1 MYTDNDIKYF
11 AERGIKVEEI
21 NRQLEFYKN
30 GFPYLE
36 LVRPAV
42 ANDGIRCFSE
52 QEISEFVQ
60 KYNADS
66 QEINIVKFVPA
77 SGAASRMFK
86 DLFVFVS
93 EYNGTPEQK
102 QKFADIASP
111 ARRFID
117 NIDRFAFYDNLQ
129 KIVYGK
135 YGMSVKELLQA
146 HKPKE
151 LVESVISSEGLN
163 YGNLPKGLIEF
174 HRYKNTTRTPIEEH
188 IAEGIQYAKSGK
200 DVKIHFTVSP
210 EHLGLF
216 TAFVE
221 KARIFF
227 EEKYACKLHI
237 DFSTQKPFTDTIA
250 VDDNNEIF
258 RNEDG
263 TPLFRPAGHGS
274 LIENLNDIKARLI
287 FIKTIDNV
295 VPDSRRE
302 TTIKYK
308 EALAGY
314 LLKTKENIA
323 DYIKLLENNP
333 TSQQLDEAYVFV
345 SKKLCVEFPEDFLN
359 LSEKE
364 KAEKMLLKLKR
375 PLRVCG
381 MVKNEGEPGGGPF
394 WAKNQDGT
402 TSLQI
407 VESSQID
414 KNNPKSQEIVKKATH
429 FNPVDLVCDVTDCE
443 GNKFDLRNFTDPL
456 TGFISHKSKNGRNL
470 KSIERPGLWN
480 GAMSDWNTIFVEVPI
495 ETFSPVKTVLD
506 LLREQHQI

>member
-1 MYTDNDIKYF
+1 MYTDKDIKYF
-11 AERGIKVEEI
+11 AERGISTEEI
-21 NRQLEFYKN
+21 DRQLNFYKS
-30 GFPYLE
+30 GFPFLE
-36 LVRPAV
+36 LVRPAT
-42 ANDGIRCFSE
+42 AEDGIRCLSE
-52 QEISEFVQ
+52 EEITKYVQ

-66 QEINIVKFVPA
+66 EHIDIVKFVPA

-93 EYNGTPEQK
+93 EYNNTPEQK
-102 QKFADIASP
+102 QKFNDLSSP

-135 YGMSVKELLQA
+135 YGMSVKEMLQA

-151 LVESVISSEGLN
+151 LVESVILKDGLN
-163 YGNLPKGLIEF
+163 YGSLPKGLIEF
-174 HRYKNTTRTPIEEH
+174 HRYKNTSRTPVEEH

-200 DVKIHFTVSP
+200 NVKIHFTVSP
-210 EHLGLF
+210 EHLGFF
-216 TAFVE
+216 TAFVD
-221 KARIFF
+221 KARISF
-227 EEKYACKLHI
+227 EEKYNCNLEI
-237 DFSTQKPFTDTIA
+237 SFSTQKAFTDTIS

-263 TPLFRPAGHGS
+263 SPLFRPAGHGS
-274 LIENLNDIKARLI
+274 LIENLNDINARLV

-295 VPDSRRE
+295 VPDSRKE
-302 TTIKYK
+302 ITIRYK

-333 TSQQLDEAYVFV
+333 TTQQLDEAYVFI
-345 SKKLCVEFPEDFLN
+345 SKKLCTEFPESFLS
-359 LSEKE
+359 LSDKE
-364 KAEKMLLKLKR
+364 KAEKLLAKLKR

-414 KNNPKSQEIVKKATH
+414 SNNPDSMEKVKKATH
-429 FNPVDLVCDVTDCE
+429 FNPVDLVCDLTDCE
-443 GNKFDLRNFTDPL
+443 GNKYDLRKFTDPL

-480 GAMSDWNTIFVEVPI
+480 GAMSDWNTVFVEVPI
-495 ETFSPVKTVLD
+495 ETFSPVKTILD
-506 LLREQHQI
+506 LLREQHQN

>member
-1 MYTDNDIKYF
+1 MYTEKDIKYF

-21 NRQLEFYKN
+21 DRQLNFYKT
-30 GFPYLE
+30 GFPFLE
-36 LVRPAV
+36 LVRPATP
-42 ANDGIRCFSE
+42 NDGIRCLTEEEINKFS
-52 QEISEFVQ
+52 Q
-60 KYNADS
+60 KYSNEAENIS
-66 QEINIVKFVPA
+66 IVKFVPA

-93 EYNGTPEQK
+93 EYNGSQEQK
-102 QKFADIASP
+102 QKFNDVNSP
-111 ARRFID
+111 ARRFVD

-135 YGMSVKELLQA
+135 YGMSVKEMLQA

-151 LVESVISSEGLN
+151 LVESVISKDGLN

-174 HRYKNTTRTPIEEH
+174 HRYKNTSRTPVEEH
-188 IAEGIQYAKSGK
+188 IAEGIMYAKSGK
-200 DVKIHFTVSP
+200 NVRIHFTVSP
-210 EHLGLF
+210 EHLGF
-216 TAFVE
+216 FSTFVE
-221 KARIFF
+221 KARVFF
-227 EEKYACKLHI
+227 EEKYNCKLDI
-237 DFSTQKPFTDTIA
+237 NFSTQKPFTDTIA

-258 RNEDG
+258 RDENG

-274 LIENLNDIKARLI
+274 LIENLNDIDSRLV

-295 VPDSRRE
+295 VPDSRKE
-302 TTIKYK
+302 ATVKYK
-308 EALAGY
+308 TALAGY

-323 DYIKLLENNP
+323 DYIKILENNP
-333 TSQQLDEAYVFV
+333 SQQQLDEAYVFV
-345 SKKLCVEFPEDFLN
+345 SKKLCVEFPESFLN
-359 LSEKE
+359 LPDKE
-364 KAEKMLLKLKR
+364 KAEKLLAKLKR
-375 PLRVCG
+375 PLRICG

-394 WAKNQDGT
+394 WAKNSDGT

-414 KNNPKSQEIVKKATH
+414 SKDPQSQAIVKKATH
-429 FNPVDLVCDVTDCE
+429 FNPVDLVCDLTDCE
-443 GNKFDLRNFTDPL
+443 GKKYDLRKFTDPM

-506 LLREQHQI
+506 LLREQHQN

>member
-1 MYTDNDIKYF
+1 MYTEKDIKYF
-11 AERGIKVEEI
+11 AERGIKTEEI
-21 NRQLEFYKN
+21 DRQLEFYKK
-30 GFPYLE
+30 GFPYLQ
-36 LVRPAV
+36 LVRPAT
-42 ANDGIRCFSE
+42 ANDGIRCLTDE
-52 QEISEFVQ
+52 EITKYSQ
-60 KYNADS
+60 KYSNEAEQMS
-66 QEINIVKFVPA
+66 IVKFVPA

-93 EYNGTPEQK
+93 EYNGSAESK
-102 QKFADIASP
+102 QKFFDINSA
-111 ARRFID
+111 ARKFVD

-135 YGMSVKELLQA
+135 YGMSVKEMLQD

-151 LVESVISSEGLN
+151 LVASVISKDGLN

-174 HRYKNTTRTPIEEH
+174 HRYKNTSRTPVEEH

-210 EHLGLF
+210 EHLGFF
-216 TAFVE
+216 TAFVD
-221 KARIFF
+221 KARVFF
-227 EEKYACKLHI
+227 EEKYDCKLDI
-237 DFSTQKPFTDTIA
+237 GFSTQKAFTDTIS

-258 RNEDG
+258 RNDDG

-274 LIENLNDIKARLI
+274 LIENLNDIDARLV

-295 VPDSRRE
+295 VPDSRKE
-302 TTIKYK
+302 ATIRYK
-308 EALAGY
+308 TALAGY

-333 TSQQLDEAYVFV
+333 TTKQLDEAYVFI
-345 SKKLCVEFPEDFLN
+345 SKKLCTEFPESFLS
-359 LSEKE
+359 LSDPE
-364 KAEKMLLKLKR
+364 KAKLLVAKLRR

-394 WAKNQDGT
+394 WAKNSDGT

-414 KNNPKSQEIVKKATH
+414 KDNPESQAIVVKATH
-429 FNPVDLVCDVTDCE
+429 FNPVDLVCDLTDVD
-443 GNKFDLRNFTDPL
+443 GKKFDLRKYTDPL
-456 TGFISHKSKNGRNL
+456 TGFISHKSKNGKNL

-506 LLREQHQI
+506 LLREQHQN

>member
-1 MYTDNDIKYF
+1 MYTENDIKYF
-11 AERGIKVEEI
+11 AERGIATEEI
-21 NRQLEFYKN
+21 DRQIDCYKK
-30 GFPYLE
+30 GFPYLAI
-36 LVRPAV
+36 VRPAT
-42 ANDGIRCFSE
+42 ANDGIRCLSE
-52 QEISEFVQ
+52 EEINKYAQ
-60 KYNADS
+60 KYANEADNMS
-66 QEINIVKFVPA
+66 IVKFVPA

-86 DLFVFVS
+86 DLFVFAS
-93 EYNGTPEQK
+93 EYNNTPEQK
-102 QKFADIASP
+102 QKFNDTSNP

-135 YGMSVKELLQA
+135 YGKSVKEMLQD
-146 HKPKE
+146 HKPRE
-151 LVESVISSEGLN
+151 LVESVISKDGLN

-174 HRYKNTTRTPIEEH
+174 HRYKNTSRTPVEEH

-210 EHLGLF
+210 EHLGFF
-216 TAFVE
+216 TAFVD
-221 KARIFF
+221 KARISF
-227 EEKYACKLHI
+227 EEKFDCKLDI
-237 DFSTQKPFTDTIA
+237 SFSTQKAFTDTVA

-258 RNEDG
+258 RNDDG

-274 LIENLNDIKARLI
+274 LIENLNDIDARII

-295 VPDSRRE
+295 VPDSRKAA
-302 TTIKYK
+302 TVKYK
-308 EALAGY
+308 MALAGY

-323 DYIKLLENNP
+323 DYIKVLENNP
-333 TSQQLDEAYVFV
+333 TTQQLDETYVFIT
-345 SKKLCVEFPEDFLN
+345 KKLCCEFDESFLN
-359 LSEKE
+359 LPDSEK
-364 KAEKMLLKLKR
+364 AQVMLAKLRR
-375 PLRVCG
+375 PLRICG

-394 WAKNQDGT
+394 WAKNSDGT

-407 VESSQID
+407 VESSQINKD
-414 KNNPKSQEIVKKATH
+414 DPKSAEIASKATH

-443 GNKFDLRNFTDPL
+443 GNKFDLRKYTDPQ

-480 GAMSDWNTIFVEVPI
+480 GAMSDWITIFVEVPI

-506 LLREQHQI
+506 LLREQHQ